1 MQAMI
6 SDPIEFELFKNS
18 LFSIA
23 DEMALTIFRTTY
35 SGVLK
40 DNMDYSTAIF
50 DDSGKLAAQG
60 LTLPGH
66 LGSMPTA
73 MAAIQQAFAG
83 RIEPGDVFILND
95 PFQGG
100 MHLPD
105 IFVFKPV
112 FAPTQPST
120 ASPGEH
126 ARVSPETNPRALRAA
141 DSPGSGGIRRGRAEL
156 LAWAGTV
163 CHHTDVGG
171 RVPGSNASD
180 STEIF
185 QEGLRIP
192 PLKLFDRG
200 IRNDTLYALIE
211 RNVRVPVK
219 VFGDLR
225 AQLAAC
231 HIAERSLLELAGHYG
246 ADKVGSYMTEL
257 IDYSERMTRA
267 AIREL
272 PDGVYSFLDHID
284 DDGIEVGKPIP
295 LKVTITKAG
304 DQMSVDGT
312 GSSPQVKGAINN
324 TLSFTKS
331 ASYCAIRS
339 ILPANIPN
347 NEGVFRAID
356 VTAPS
361 GTIANAVLPAACA
374 ARGLTGFRMVD
385 CMFGALAQMLPDKV
399 FACSDGGNTGIS
411 IGGWDTDRRPF
422 IYVDFTC
429 CAWGGRPYADGLDGN
444 SNIYANMASQSIEVT
459 ETEQPLQ
466 ITAYEFIADA
476 MGPGK
481 FRGGAPFRRDYR
493 FLAEEGILQVRS
505 DRRDSRPYGLYG
517 GAPGKPSMN
526 YLNPADE
533 NRPLASK
540 LTMTIRSGDVFRH
553 EVAGAGGW
561 GDPFERDPALV
572 LRDVR
577 NELVS
582 LAAAGADYGVVLS
595 DEPLAVDEASNP
607 TVVTAWSY
615 RLYYPMSRSR
625 SMRRQRELCAS
636 GCVERATGR
645 RRRRSAGI
653 RPASRSP
660 RSRHDPISGRR

>member
-1 MQAMI
+1 MI
-6 SDPIEFELFKNS
+6 ADPIEFELFKNS
-18 LFSIA
+18 ILSIA

-35 SGVLK
+35 SCVLK
-40 DNMDYSTAIF
+40 DNMDYSTAMF
-50 DDSGKLAAQG
+50 DGAGNLVAQG

-73 MAAIQQAFAG
+73 MRAMLETFAG
-83 RIEPGDVFILND
+83 DINPGDIYTLND
-95 PFQGG
+95 PFRGG

-112 FAPTQPST
+112 FHQ
-120 ASPGEH
+120 G
-126 ARVSPETNPRALRAA
+126 
-141 DSPGSGGIRRGRAEL
+141 EL
-156 LAWAGTV
+156 LAYAATI

-180 STEIF
+180 STEIY

-192 PLKLFDRG
+192 PLKMYDRG
-200 IRNDTLYALIE
+200 KRNETLFALIE
-211 RNVRVPVK
+211 TNVRMPVR

-231 HIAERSLLELAGHYG
+231 HICEQSMIDMANRLGTPKIKL
-246 ADKVGSYMTEL
+246 YMAEL
-257 IDYSERMTRA
+257 IDYAERMTRA

-284 DDGIEVGKPIP
+284 DDGIDVGKPIP
-295 LKVTITKAG
+295 LQVTITKSG
-304 DQMSVDGT
+304 DRIVADWT

-331 ASYCAIRS
+331 ATYCAIRS
-339 ILPANIPN
+339 VLPGNIPN
-347 NEGVFRAID
+347 NDGVFRAIE
-356 VTAPS
+356 VKAPP
-361 GTIANAVLPAACA
+361 GTIANGVLPAACA

-385 CMFGALAQMLPDKV
+385 CMFGALSKMLPDVV

-411 IGGWDTDRRPF
+411 IGGYYKDRRPF

-459 ETEQPLQ
+459 EAEQPMQ
-466 ITAYEFIADA
+466 ITAYEFIQDA

-493 FLAEEGILQVRS
+493 FTAEEAILQVRS
-505 DRRDSRPYGLYG
+505 DRRDFRPYGLYG
-517 GAPGKPSMN
+517 GGPGKPSMN
-526 YLNPADE
+526 YLNPQTE
-533 NRPLASK
+533 NRLLASK
-540 LTMTIRSGDVFRH
+540 VTMNIRRGDVFRH

-561 GDPFERDPALV
+561 GDPLERDPKMV

-577 NELVS
+577 NEFVS
-582 LAAAGADYGVVLS
+582 VDAARRDYGVVLAANPLRVEEDATQATRARMRAARNWDRPPAIS
-595 DEPLAVDEASNP
+595 WEPLMLTQVADVP
-607 TVVTAWSY
+607 
-615 RLYYPMSRSR
+615 
-625 SMRRQRELCAS
+625 
-636 GCVERATGR
+636 
-645 RRRRSAGI
+645 
-653 RPASRSP
+653 
-660 RSRHDPISGRR
+660 